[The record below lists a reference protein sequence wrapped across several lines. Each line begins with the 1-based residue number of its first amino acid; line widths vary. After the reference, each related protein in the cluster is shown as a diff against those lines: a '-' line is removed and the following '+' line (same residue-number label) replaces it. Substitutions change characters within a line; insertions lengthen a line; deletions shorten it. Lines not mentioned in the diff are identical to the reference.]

1 MKPIGM
7 TISTLLVLL
16 CSLFGQAQ
24 QSVVATNTSVTVPP
38 LVNFS
43 GTLNDAN
50 GKPLSGTVAV
60 TFLLYKESQGGS
72 PLWLE
77 TQNVQPDNTGHYT
90 VMLGSTSSTGL
101 PSDIFIAGEAHW
113 LGVQVQGQSQEE
125 QPRVLLV
132 SAPYALKA
140 GDAETIG
147 GLPPS
152 AFVLAAPATASSTSM
167 PTAFARSASPAD
179 APAGTDVTGSGT
191 ADFIPLW
198 TTTSNIGNSVL
209 FQSGSGA
216 TAKVGINTKTP
227 GATLD
232 VRGAANVEGLL
243 TLPATGAATS
253 SGGRVSQGQEFVASS
268 YNSGT
273 AAAVNQ
279 TFELRAEPAGNDTA
293 SPSGTL
299 SLLFGSG
306 TTSPAETGLK
316 IASDGRFTFATGQTF
331 PGTGTITG
339 VTTASGSGLTGGGTS
354 GTLNLG
360 LKTCSASQVL
370 QYVSGAWTCS
380 NAGTGTITGV
390 TAGTDLTGGGTS
402 GSVTLNLDT
411 TKVPL
416 LSAANTFVGNQS
428 ITGNL
433 TATGSISA
441 QTASLNAN
449 GTTTALLVNQ
459 SGGGVGLGVS
469 ATTGNGISSIA
480 EFIGVEGASTA
491 AGGYGVAGLS
501 TSGYAVYGVDNAPT
515 GASVGVYGETQSSA
529 GYGVE
534 GSASN
539 VGVYGSG
546 TGTVGYGVDGHGTYI
561 GVKGVGT
568 GTSGTSIGVYGQT
581 ADSEGFGVQGASPYV
596 GVYGAAAGSSQTGA
610 GYIPDAGVWGDTGG
624 NDFAGVYGTA
634 DNNWAGLFYNNG
646 SVPTLEAYNE
656 TSGNGLVFETIAS
669 DFENEFTCT
678 IDTGANLTCSGTI
691 KGVANV
697 EGGAR
702 KVSLYAMQS
711 AENWFEDAGS
721 GQLSNGSTSIA
732 LDPTFAQTVNLGV
745 DYHVFLTPNG
755 DCKGLYVS
763 QKSATSFEV
772 HELGGGNSSV
782 AFDYR
787 IMAKR
792 SGYENARLADVTE
805 QYQKME
811 QQDRLRQQ
819 RMHQHR
825 AARSTEGP
833 IAAVAPAPDKP
844 TVEAVARTAPARK

>member
-1 MKPIGM
+1 MKQIGI
-7 TISTLLVLL
+7 TISTWLVLL
-16 CSLFGQAQ
+16 CSLFSQAQ
-24 QSVVATNTSVTVPP
+24 QIVATNTSVTVPP

-43 GTLNDAN
+43 GTLTDIN
-50 GKPLSGTVAV
+50 GKPLSGTVGV

-72 PLWLE
+72 PLWME

-101 PSDIFIAGEAHW
+101 PSDIFVAGEAHW
-113 LGVQVQGQSQEE
+113 LGVQVQGQEQAE

-152 AFVLAAPATASSTSM
+152 AFVLAAEVGASKSGAGKSSPPANA
-167 PTAFARSASPAD
+167 
-179 APAGTDVTGSGT
+179 DVTGTGT
-191 ADFIPLW
+191 AGYIPMW
-198 TTTSNIGNSVL
+198 NTTSDIIDSAIFQKGANIGIGTV
-209 FQSGSGA
+209 
-216 TAKVGINTKTP
+216 TP
-227 GATLD
+227 AAALD
-232 VRGAANVEGLL
+232 VDGKADLRDTL
-243 TLPATGAATS
+243 TLFPK
-253 SGGRVSQGQEFVASS
+253 
-268 YNSGT
+268 GT
-273 AAAVNQ
+273 DNNLAV
-279 TFELRAEPAGNDTA
+279 
-293 SPSGTL
+293 
-299 SLLFGSG
+299 SG
-306 TTSPAETGLK
+306 TTFKINSTGLV
-316 IASDGRFTFATGQTF
+316 TFAAGQTF
-331 PGTGTITG
+331 PGVGTITG
-339 VTTASGSGLTGGGTS
+339 VTTATGSGLSGGGTS
-354 GTLNLG
+354 GTLSLKVPAAGITNAMLQDSKVTLNANAAGGLTTPGAMTLGSTYTIG
-360 LKTCSASQVL
+360 LKPCSTDQVL
-370 QYVSGAWTCS
+370 QYNGSVWNCS
-380 NAGTGTITGV
+380 SAGTGTITGV
-390 TAGTDLTGGGTS
+390 TAGSDLTGGGTS

-449 GTTTALLVNQ
+449 GTTTALYINQ
-459 SGGGVGLGVS
+459 TGGGVGLGVS
-469 ATTGNGISSIA
+469 ATTGYGISSIA
-480 EFIGVEGASTA
+480 EFTGVEGTSTA
-491 AGGYGVAGLS
+491 AGGYGVVGLS

-515 GASVGVYGETQSSA
+515 GTSVGVYGETESSA

-534 GSASN
+534 GSSSN

-546 TGTVGYGVDGHGTYI
+546 TGTVGYGVDGHGTYM

-568 GTSGTSIGVYGQT
+568 ATSGTSIGVYGQT
-581 ADSEGFGVQGASPYV
+581 SDTEGYGVQGASPNI
-596 GVYGAAAGSSQTGA
+596 GVYGTAAGSSATG
-610 GYIPDAGVWGDTGG
+610 GLFPNSAGVWGDTGG
-624 NDFAGVYGTA
+624 SATSFYTGVFGTA
-634 DNNWAGLFYNNG
+634 DDEVAGLFINNTG
-646 SVPTLEAYNE
+646 SDTDTPTLELFNYTAV
-656 TSGNGLVFETIAS
+656 SGDLVLATESATDDI
-669 DFENEFTCT
+669 CT
-678 IDTGANLTCSGTI
+678 IDTAADLTCTGTV
-691 KGVANV
+691 KGAAKID
-697 EGGAR
+697 GGAR
-702 KVSLYAMQS
+702 RVSTYAMQS

-721 GQLSNGSTSIA
+721 GQLSNGSASIA

-772 HELGGGNSSV
+772 HELGSGSSSV

-811 QQDRLRQQ
+811 QQRRLRQE
-819 RMHQHR
+819 RMQQHR
-825 AARSTEGP
+825 AARSVGSL
-833 IAAVAPAPDKP
+833 AAPPAASVVSLAPAH
-844 TVEAVARTAPARK
+844 R

>member
-1 MKPIGM
+1 MKQIG
-7 TISTLLVLL
+7 TRISMLLVLL
-16 CSLFGQAQ
+16 CSLYGQAQ
-24 QSVVATNTSVTVPP
+24 QTVATNTSVTVPP

-43 GTLNDAN
+43 GTLTDVN
-50 GKPLSGTVAV
+50 GKPVSGTVGV

-101 PSDIFIAGEAHW
+101 PSDIFVAGEAHW
-113 LGVQVQGQSQEE
+113 LGVQMQGQQQEE

-152 AFVLAAPATASSTSM
+152 AFVLAADAGSNKNGSAPTASKG
-167 PTAFARSASPAD
+167 TASGGKSS
-179 APAGTDVTGSGT
+179 APANADVTGAGT
-191 ADFIPLW
+191 VGFIPIW
-198 TTTSNIGNSVL
+198 NTTSDIVDSAIFQKSSNIGIGTV
-209 FQSGSGA
+209 
-216 TAKVGINTKTP
+216 TP
-227 GATLD
+227 AAALD
-232 VRGAANVEGLL
+232 VGGKTDLRDML
-243 TLPATGAATS
+243 TLFPKGADNNLE
-253 SGGRVSQGQEFVASS
+253 V
-268 YNSGT
+268 
-273 AAAVNQ
+273 
-279 TFELRAEPAGNDTA
+279 
-293 SPSGTL
+293 
-299 SLLFGSG
+299 SG
-306 TTSPAETGLK
+306 TTFKIGSTGL
-316 IASDGRFTFATGQTF
+316 ITFVAGQTF
-331 PGTGTITG
+331 PGAGTITG
-339 VTTASGSGLTGGGTS
+339 VTTATGSGLSGGGKS
-354 GTLNLG
+354 GTLSLKVPAAGITNAMLQNSALTLNANAAGGLTTPGAMTLGNTYTIG
-360 LKTCSASQVL
+360 LKPCATNQVL
-370 QYVSGAWTCS
+370 QYSGSVWNCS
-380 NAGTGTITGV
+380 SAGTGTITGV
-390 TAGTDLTGGGTS
+390 TAGSDLTGGGTS

-449 GTTTALLVNQ
+449 GTTTALSVNQ
-459 SGGGVGLGVS
+459 LGGGVGLGVS
-469 ATTGNGISSIA
+469 ATTGYGISSIA
-480 EFIGVEGASTA
+480 QFIGVEGASTA

-515 GASVGVYGETQSSA
+515 GTSVGVYGETESSA

-534 GSASN
+534 GSALN

-546 TGTVGYGVDGHGTYI
+546 TGTTGYGVDGHGTYM
-561 GVKGVGT
+561 GVKGIGT
-568 GTSGTSIGVYGQT
+568 ATSGTSIGVYGQT
-581 ADSEGFGVQGASPYV
+581 SDTEGFGVQGASPNI
-596 GVYGAAAGSSQTGA
+596 GVYGTSAGSSNTGV
-610 GYIPDAGVWGDTGG
+610 GFGITAGVWGDTGG
-624 NDFAGVYGTA
+624 SPGATFTGVYGTA
-634 DNNWAGLFYNNG
+634 DDNVAGLFINDTG
-646 SVPTLEAYNE
+646 SETGTPTVAITNL
-656 TSGNGLVFETIAS
+656 TSTKGGLVLSTYSGIG
-669 DFENEFTCT
+669 DGCT
-678 IDTGANLTCSGTI
+678 IDTEADLTCTGTV
-691 KGVANV
+691 KGAVQID
-697 EGGAR
+697 GGAR

-721 GQLSNGSTSIA
+721 GQLSSGSASIA

-792 SGYENARLADVTE
+792 SGYENPRLADVTE
-805 QYQKME
+805 QYQKIA
-811 QQDRLRQQ
+811 QQHLLRQQ
-819 RMHQHR
+819 RMQQRR
-825 AARSTEGP
+825 ASQPAEGP
-833 IAAVAPAPDKP
+833 VAAVVAAPRKP
-844 TVEAVARTAPARK
+844 TVEVVAHTVSAPK